1 MKLIFVKNYLKDLE
15 KFPQLSIKDF
25 QLKIIGKVREISKN
39 LHHELPN
46 KQNISSMNKSNIKVL
61 KE

>member
-25 QLKIIGKVREISKN
+25 QLKIIGKVRK
-39 LHHELPN
+39 
-46 KQNISSMNKSNIKVL
+46 
-61 KE
+61 